1 MPVRKPNDLQ
11 PVLPEYES
19 AVDAFLRAG
28 GHTPL
33 IIRSPRDL
41 LNQYRQAFGALL
53 PYCGGVRIE
62 EAAEECVSVRGT
74 TVAGHDFEWPE
85 P

>member
-1 MPVRKPNDLQ
+1 MPVNEPTGVQ
-11 PVLPEYES
+11 PIFPEFES

-33 IIRSPRDL
+33 VIRSPLPL
-41 LNQYRQAFGALL
+41 LYRYRQAFGAPL

-62 EAAEECVSVRGT
+62 EATQEHVSVRGT
-74 TVAGHDFEWPE
+74 TISGHDFEWPE